1 MPQLTRKGAVIH
13 WEERGEGPGLFI
25 AHSMISMPS
34 DFDALL
40 GQLVSDHRVVTY
52 DPRGAG
58 KSSRTGPY
66 DITTD
71 AEDMA
76 AVIEEAGHPVVA
88 VALGYNPVPLGVVTT
103 RSELVEAVVLV
114 GPPRIGSREG
124 AEDVIPLRIRRGGR
138 GHARNDGEQSARAPA
153 DDYQHGQSAVER
165 GRVQERLEQQL
176 AYGPPEVGVERGKAY
191 LAYDATRAC
200 AALGRRLW
208 VIHWENPLSPP
219 DAFKRVRE
227 RLPEAQLFEV
237 EDGPI
242 SRPDLTAEVVRQAA
256 ASLVAVLERAG
267 VHLVL
272 RDSRPAAN
280 ITLPEGR
287 PAPAATMED

>member
-40 GQLVSDHRVVTY
+40 RQLARDHRVVTY

-88 VALGYNPVPLGVVTT
+88 VALGYNPVPLSVVTT
-103 RSELVEAVVLV
+103 RPGLVEAVVLV
-114 GPPRIGSREG
+114 SSPRLGSREG
-124 AEDVIPLRIRRGGR
+124 AEDVTLFESDAVVEVMLEMMESNPRGLLRTLISMGNPQLSE
-138 GHARNDGEQSARAPA
+138 AE
-153 DDYQHGQSAVER
+153 
-165 GRVQERLEQQL
+165 VQERLEQQL

-256 ASLVAVLERAG
+256 ASLG
-267 VHLVL
+267 G
-272 RDSRPAAN
+272 S
-280 ITLPEGR
+280 T
-287 PAPAATMED
+287 

>member
-40 GQLVSDHRVVTY
+40 RQLARDHRVVTY

-88 VALGYNPVPLGVVTT
+88 VALGYNPVPLSVVTT
-103 RSELVEAVVLV
+103 RPELVEAVVLV

-124 AEDVIPLRIRRGGR
+124 AEDVSLFESDAVVEVMLEMMESNPRGLQRTLISMGNPQLSE
-138 GHARNDGEQSARAPA
+138 AE
-153 DDYQHGQSAVER
+153 
-165 GRVQERLEQQL
+165 VQERLEQQL
-176 AYGPPEVGVERGKAY
+176 AYGSPEVGVERGKAY

-242 SRPDLTAEVVRQAA
+242 SRPEITAEVVRQAA
-256 ASLVAVLERAG
+256 ASLG
-267 VHLVL
+267 G
-272 RDSRPAAN
+272 S
-280 ITLPEGR
+280 T
-287 PAPAATMED
+287 

>member
-40 GQLVSDHRVVTY
+40 RQLVSDHRVVTY

-88 VALGYNPVPLGVVTT
+88 VSLGYNPVPLSVVTT
-103 RSELVEAVVLV
+103 RPELVEAVVLV
-114 GPPRIGSREG
+114 APPRLGSREG
-124 AEDVIPLRIRRGGR
+124 AEDVSLIESDAVVEVMLEMMESNPQGLLRTIISMGNPQLSEAG
-138 GHARNDGEQSARAPA
+138 
-153 DDYQHGQSAVER
+153 
-165 GRVQERLEQQL
+165 VQERLEQQL

-208 VIHWENPLSPP
+208 IIHWENPLSSP
-219 DAFKRVRE
+219 DAFKRVRR

-242 SRPDLTAEVVRQAA
+242 SRPELTAEVVRQAA
-256 ASLVAVLERAG
+256 ASIGGSA
-267 VHLVL
+267 
-272 RDSRPAAN
+272 
-280 ITLPEGR
+280 
-287 PAPAATMED
+287 

>member
-1 MPQLTRKGAVIH
+1 MPELTRNGVVIH
-13 WEERGEGPGLFI
+13 WEEQGKGPGVLI
-25 AHSMISMPS
+25 AHSTISMPS
-34 DFDALL
+34 NFDALL
-40 GQLVSDHRVVTY
+40 RQLASNHHVVTF

-71 AEDMA
+71 AEDMV

-88 VALGYNPVPLGVVTT
+88 VSLGYNPVPLSVVTK
-103 RSELVEAVVLV
+103 RPELVEAVVLV
-114 GPPRIGSREG
+114 ASPPRIGSREG
-124 AEDVIPLRIRRGGR
+124 AEDVVLFESDAVVEVMLEMMESNPQGLLRTLISMGNPQLSEAGVR
-138 GHARNDGEQSARAPA
+138 
-153 DDYQHGQSAVER
+153 
-165 GRVQERLEQQL
+165 ERLEQQL

-208 VIHWENPLSPP
+208 MLHWENPLAPP
-219 DAFKRVRE
+219 DAYKRLGR

-242 SRPDLTAEVVRQAA
+242 SRPELTAEVVRQAA
-256 ASLVAVLERAG
+256 ASLG
-267 VHLVL
+267 
-272 RDSRPAAN
+272 
-280 ITLPEGR
+280 GR
-287 PAPAATMED
+287 S

>member
-13 WEERGEGPGLFI
+13 WEERGEGPGLLI

-40 GQLVSDHRVVTY
+40 RRLASDYRVVTY

-58 KSSRTGPY
+58 RSSRTGPY

-76 AVIEEAGHPVVA
+76 AVIEAAGHPVVA
-88 VALGYNPVPLGVVTT
+88 VSLGYNPVPLGVVTM
-103 RSELVEAVVLV
+103 RPELVHGVVLARL
-114 GPPRIGSREG
+114 PRLGTREG
-124 AEDVIPLRIRRGGR
+124 AEDVTLIESDAVVEVMLEMMESDPQGLLRTIISMGNPQLSEAGVR
-138 GHARNDGEQSARAPA
+138 
-153 DDYQHGQSAVER
+153 ER
-165 GRVQERLEQQL
+165 VEQQL

-191 LAYDATRAC
+191 LAYDAARAC

-208 VIHWENPLSPP
+208 IIHWESPLAPP
-219 DAFKRVRE
+219 DALKRVRQ
-227 RLPEAQLFEV
+227 RLPEARVFEV

-242 SRPDLTAEVVRQAA
+242 SRPDLTAEIVRQAA
-256 ASLVAVLERAG
+256 ASL
-267 VHLVL
+267 
-272 RDSRPAAN
+272 
-280 ITLPEGR
+280 GR
-287 PAPAATMED
+287 GA

>member
-1 MPQLTRKGAVIH
+1 MPQLTRKNGVIH
-13 WEERGEGPGLFI
+13 WEEEGEGPGLLI
-25 AHSMISMPS
+25 APSMISMPS

-40 GQLVSDHRVVTY
+40 RQLASDHRIVTY

-88 VALGYNPVPLGVVTT
+88 VSLGYNPVPLAVVSM
-103 RSELVEAVVLV
+103 RPELVNAVVLV
-114 GPPRIGSREG
+114 SPPRIGSREG
-124 AEDVIPLRIRRGGR
+124 AEDVSLFESDAVVDVMLEMMETNPRGLLRTLISMGNPQLSDAGVR
-138 GHARNDGEQSARAPA
+138 
-153 DDYQHGQSAVER
+153 ER
-165 GRVQERLEQQL
+165 IQKQL

-191 LAYDATRAC
+191 LAYDATGAC

-208 VIHWENPLSPP
+208 IVRWESPLAPP
-219 DAFKRVRE
+219 DTFKRLRQ
-227 RLPEAQLFEV
+227 RLPEAQHFEV

-242 SRPDLTAEVVRQAA
+242 SRPDLTAEIVRQAA
-256 ASLVAVLERAG
+256 ASVNR
-267 VHLVL
+267 
-272 RDSRPAAN
+272 S
-280 ITLPEGR
+280 T
-287 PAPAATMED
+287 

>member
-1 MPQLTRKGAVIH
+1 MPQLTRNGAVIH

-40 GQLVSDHRVVTY
+40 GQLASEHRVVTY

-76 AVIEEAGHPVVA
+76 AVIEEVGHPVVA
-88 VALGYNPVPLGVVTT
+88 VSLGYNPVPLGVVTT
-103 RSELVEAVVLV
+103 RPELVEAVVLV
-114 GPPRIGSREG
+114 SPPRIGSREG
-124 AEDVIPLRIRRGGR
+124 AEDVSLFESDAVVEVMLEMMESNPQGLLRTIISMGNPQLSEAGVR
-138 GHARNDGEQSARAPA
+138 
-153 DDYQHGQSAVER
+153 
-165 GRVQERLEQQL
+165 ERLEQQL

-191 LAYDATRAC
+191 LAYDATPAC

-208 VIHWENPLSPP
+208 IIHWESPLAPP
-219 DAFKRVRE
+219 DAFKRVRQ
-227 RLPEAQLFEV
+227 RLPEAQLVEV

-242 SRPDLTAEVVRQAA
+242 SRPELTAEIVRKAA
-256 ASLVAVLERAG
+256 ASISGSTEM
-267 VHLVL
+267 
-272 RDSRPAAN
+272 
-280 ITLPEGR
+280 
-287 PAPAATMED
+287 PAPNVEQRRRTARQTRGGA